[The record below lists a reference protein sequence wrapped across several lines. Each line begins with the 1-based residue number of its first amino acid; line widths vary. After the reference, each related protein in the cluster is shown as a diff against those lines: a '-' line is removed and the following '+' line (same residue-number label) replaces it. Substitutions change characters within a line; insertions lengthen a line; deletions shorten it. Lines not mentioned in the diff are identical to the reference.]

1 MFQKR
6 ENRMYMN
13 TSIAEINLCKG
24 EIDLDF
30 SSFLCFVLFIT
41 S

>member
-1 MFQKR
+1 MKTTIDNFGGTGEMFQKR

-24 EIDLDF
+24 
-30 SSFLCFVLFIT
+30 CT
-41 S
+41 